1 MKTILNLSASVILI
15 AFLWGIYWFSSFSLK
30 TNGNYNHQYIP
41 EKAVMAIRI
50 DGKSIIDKGISSVIL
65 HEDTKIL
72 TLIDNLYKR
81 RSGKADADQNVG
93 IDYKSDL
100 IIFVTYL
107 NDHKLMGFL
116 VNLKNKKKFDKNIRT
131 FLEPNQSFSSSKNVG
146 LIFAELPNKKMAP
159 LTQTELKIQSDKI
172 LSQTSAFNVSEKL
185 DFKSNETIVKTWSDN
200 SDVNNKLVQK
210 SEFSFT
216 ISDEAIG
223 FNGTMNIDQIAKGSL
238 NKRLSPS
245 GIHFSTKYI
254 SQNISDSL
262 SKFLKF
268 LNLDSI
274 DMTGISLNYAGTK
287 IVEVPSLFIVPEL
300 DVLIQLKEPVDLKKH
315 VLSLVDDKN
324 LFFDVN
330 NNYFKYGGEKYF
342 IKQLSNTLIY
352 IGVTEKI
359 DLLDFTK
366 NEFMK
371 ISGSLEPL
379 TRLYGDGMIKKFIE
393 LIPIYSAS
401 KDLAKKI
408 ERIDLSIEG
417 KESKFN
423 ANGIIKFKSTDL
435 ALNSIVQ
442 FALES
447 QLVK

>member
-1 MKTILNLSASVILI
+1 
-15 AFLWGIYWFSSFSLK
+15 
-30 TNGNYNHQYIP
+30 
-41 EKAVMAIRI
+41 
-50 DGKSIIDKGISSVIL
+50 
-65 HEDTKIL
+65 
-72 TLIDNLYKR
+72 
-81 RSGKADADQNVG
+81 
-93 IDYKSDL
+93 
-100 IIFVTYL
+100 
-107 NDHKLMGFL
+107 L

-146 LIFAELPNKKMAP
+146 LIFAELPNKKTTP